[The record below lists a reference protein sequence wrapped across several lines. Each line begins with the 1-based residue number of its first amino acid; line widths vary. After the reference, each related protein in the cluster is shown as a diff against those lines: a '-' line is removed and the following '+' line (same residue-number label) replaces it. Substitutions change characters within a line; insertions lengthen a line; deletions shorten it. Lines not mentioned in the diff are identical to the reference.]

1 MPTDPETNRALG
13 EVTTAV
19 GYVGEAVK
27 DLATSSRSD
36 IKDLH
41 TRIEAN
47 ALDTRTRLH
56 DLRNDLHVTVSSL
69 DNDVVELST
78 RLGSHIESDNTEF
91 SRINSAL
98 VAGSTERI
106 SLWRILVGLG
116 ASGGLG
122 AAIARLIGE
131 R

>member
-27 DLATSSRSD
+27 DLAASSRSD

-56 DLRNDLHVTVSSL
+56 NLRTDLHVTVSAL

-78 RLGSHIESDNTEF
+78 RLGSHIESDTTEF
-91 SRINSAL
+91 NRINSAL
-98 VAGSTERI
+98 AAGNTERI
-106 SLWRILVGLG
+106 SIWRILVGIG
-116 ASGGLG
+116 ASGGIG
-122 AAIARLIGE
+122 AVLAKMVSQ
-131 R
+131 